1 MCSVLASVSKH
12 ACLCVALDTLI
23 TKLDYRIRKK
33 KPAKKFKEVGDP
45 VYKPT
50 PSGLKKWMVN
60 PMNEMTSE

>member
-1 MCSVLASVSKH
+1 M
-12 ACLCVALDTLI
+12 CVALDTLI

-60 PMNEMTSE
+60 PINEMMSE